1 MRKSYFSLD
10 DYPVTYADTQIHA
23 RFMRGLIFF
32 LIVMFLLLMLTS
44 CSIMNYT
51 GKNPDGSETHAW
63 GIKLG
68 TDSAIKDF
76 AGTVSKDGSRS
87 ITLGSSDSNQSA
99 GMAQANQFI
108 STIVEGAVKG
118 AAAGFKP

>member
-1 MRKSYFSLD
+1 MRHQFQLDNLPPANPLLKKPFRFIHVCFFSL
-10 DYPVTYADTQIHA
+10 I
-23 RFMRGLIFF
+23 LW
-32 LIVMFLLLMLTS
+32 FLLFVLFG
-44 CSIMNYT
+44 CSIMDYS
-51 GKNPDGSETHAW
+51 GKSPDGSETHAW

-87 ITLGSSDSNQSA
+87 ITLGSSDANQSA

-118 AAAGFKP
+118 AAAGLKP